1 MEEEKKNIHEK
12 PKRFDTV
19 PMIKIE
25 DFDITQSAQRLVT
38 GYTML
43 KNDKTIEML
52 IDQGKRFSL

>member
-25 DFDITQSAQRLVT
+25 DFDIAQSSQRLVT